1 MVSSLHFVPLGGVGE
16 IGMNLSAY
24 GCDGDWLAVDCGVM
38 FRDKDAP
45 DADLIFPDPEFLE
58 QHQRRLVGLVITHAH
73 EDHLGALP
81 YLWPRLQC
89 PIFATPFSAAILRRK
104 LGGSL
109 KLPIQ
114 VLPAD
119 GGRFRVGAFDVT
131 FATLTHSIPEP
142 AALIIRTPAGTVI
155 HTGDWKLDPE
165 PLIGDAA
172 DSAPFVAAGDEGVLA
187 LVCDSTNAEVPGLSG
202 SEGGV
207 RWALIHEIGKYE
219 GRVAVTMFAS
229 NVARLESAARAAM
242 VYDRSVSLVGR
253 SLRRMVDAARETGML
268 RNLPPFVA
276 EHEAG
281 YFPPDKL
288 LLLVGGCQGE
298 PRGAMARL
306 AAEQHPQLLLEAGD
320 AVLFS
325 ARVIP
330 GNEPEVAGMQD
341 LLRRRNIHVVTA
353 DDAPIHCSGHPAR
366 EELREMYRW
375 TRPKLAVPVH
385 GEPAHLAAHAE
396 LAREAGVPHV
406 IEMRNGQRLQMGPGT
421 PELVD
426 EVANGRLAFTPGL
439 RANER
444 IQPIIRRPKS

>member
-1 MVSSLHFVPLGGVGE
+1 
-16 IGMNLSAY
+16 MNLSAY
-24 GCDGDWLAVDCGVM
+24 QCDGDWLAVDCGVM
-38 FRDKDAP
+38 FRDPDAP
-45 DADLIFPDPEFLE
+45 DADLILPDPRFLE
-58 QHQRRLVGLVITHAH
+58 RQQGRLVGLVLTHAH
-73 EDHLGALP
+73 EDHIGALP

-89 PIFATPFSAAILRRK
+89 PIYATPFSAAILRRK

-109 KLPIQ
+109 KIPLE

-119 GGRFRVGAFDVT
+119 GGRFRAGAFDVT
-131 FATLTHSIPEP
+131 FASLTHSIPEP
-142 AALIIRTPAGTVI
+142 AALIIRTRAGIVV

-165 PLIGDAA
+165 PLIGDSA
-172 DSAPFVAAGDEGVLA
+172 DSRPFVAAGDEGVLA
-187 LVCDSTNAEVPGLSG
+187 VICDSTNAMVPGMSG

-207 RWALIHEIGKYE
+207 RWALIHEIGRHQ

-229 NVARLESAARAAM
+229 NVARLESVARAAT
-242 VYDRSVSLVGR
+242 VHDRSVSLVGR
-253 SLRRMVDAARETGML
+253 SLRRMVDAARETGLL

-298 PRGAMARL
+298 PRGALARL
-306 AAEQHPQLLLEAGD
+306 AAEQHPQLLLDSGD

-325 ARVIP
+325 SRTIP

-341 LLRRRNIHVVTA
+341 LLRRRGINVITA
-353 DDAPIHCSGHPAR
+353 DDAPIHCSGHPAQ

-375 TRPKLAVPVH
+375 TRPQIAVPVH

-396 LAREAGVPHV
+396 LARQAGVPHV
-406 IEMRNGQRLQMGPGT
+406 IEMRNGQRLQLGPGT
-421 PELVD
+421 PAVVD
-426 EVANGRLAFTPGL
+426 EVPSGRLAFTPGARPSDRIVPIVRSIV
-439 RANER
+439 RAG
-444 IQPIIRRPKS
+444 PPKPTTPSDGG